1 MKNFLQYVLK
11 MMKSEKREER
21 SQLKQ
26 MKKNLIESVKEENSQ
41 RRFLFL
47 NVTEK
52 RKVFRKG
59 TEEML
64 TLKYRHQNSLSSSF

>member
-1 MKNFLQYVLK
+1 ML
-11 MMKSEKREER
+11 KSEKRDER
-21 SQLKQ
+21 SLLKQ
-26 MKKNLIESVKEENSQ
+26 MEKNLIESVKEENLQ

-64 TLKYRHQNSLSSSF
+64 TLKDQHQNILSSSF

>member
-1 MKNFLQYVLK
+1 ML
-11 MMKSEKREER
+11 KSEKRDER

-26 MKKNLIESVKEENSQ
+26 MEKNLIESVKEENSQ
-41 RRFLFL
+41 RFLFL

-64 TLKYRHQNSLSSSF
+64 TLKDRHQSILRSCF